1 MWLNKF
7 VYLWAKTK
15 SHSANVKALLFT
27 SSHEDEIA
35 STEFSLIFISINAN
49 SAHTSRCMCTDNQS
63 LWDILSSCNARIDF
77 IRHSKSSIL
86 STTFIQW
93 VPGHSRSPGND
104 AADRAT
110 KKPPHLHLTPSTFHL
125 YHTLFR
131 SSIKFSLKEPPSHV
145 KINKIYHHHKISTD
159 VKHKKLQG
167 WSTEYLTPLW
177 AQPISKSTV
186 PLNRI
191 SYWSVTSILLTSGP
205 HIASSAN

>member
-1 MWLNKF
+1 M
-7 VYLWAKTK
+7 
-15 SHSANVKALLFT
+15 KALLFT

-35 STEFSLIFISINAN
+35 STEFSLTRISIIAN

-63 LWDILSSCNARIDF
+63 LWHILSLCNARIDL

-86 STTFIQW
+86 SHTFIQW

-104 AADRAT
+104 VADSAT

-125 YHTLFR
+125 YHALFR
-131 SSIKFSLKEPPSHV
+131 SSIKFSVKGPSSHV
-145 KINKIYHHHKISTD
+145 RTNKIYHHRKISTD
-159 VKHKKLQG
+159 SKHKKLQG
-167 WSTEYLTPLW
+167 WSTEYLTLLW
-177 AQPISKSTV
+177 AQHISKSTS

-191 SYWSVTSILLTSGP
+191 SYWSVTSILSTSGP